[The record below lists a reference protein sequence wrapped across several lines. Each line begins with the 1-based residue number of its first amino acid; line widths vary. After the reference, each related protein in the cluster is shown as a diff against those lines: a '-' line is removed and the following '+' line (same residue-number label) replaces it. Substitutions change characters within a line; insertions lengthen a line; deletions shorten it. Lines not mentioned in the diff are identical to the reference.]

1 MPLNEYMAL
10 PRFDAGRYAAIPA
23 NHTVQVAGVRV
34 SARSE
39 AWRRRWLHCRHI
51 QDVHDPCDLEFLRTS
66 HEGLY
71 QARLASL
78 FRSISER
85 GWQEDSTPKAPHI
98 ELLCYGREAFHGI
111 YWTKNRKVFGE
122 DASSE
127 SRIRHRWLRPRYDWP
142 CPTMFT
148 WDATGSYF
156 KVPFDLRF
164 QYYPQG
170 FPAWKDYETPEYLCV
185 PTPAVYAYL
194 GSHTCNTKPTA
205 VDDIRIRF
213 IHSIA
218 LTEFAAYALY
228 SWLLAARDGIQFNC
242 RSPDPRMYQQGY
254 EMYPPGR
261 LFFLPPALTSLIEG
275 LGLNSLLAGSEF
287 TMQDA
292 RACAT
297 AMASDS
303 FLPSRDFAF
312 FDWRSKHIVP
322 PRPEHVSPLG
332 GEYRLVPTFGKTHSP
347 SGVAI
352 TSDIG
357 EPSLPAPE
365 PIAAPPALTSLPL
378 PVHQPPASSAT
389 PVAVSAPVTNP
400 PAIPTTS
407 VPVPTTSSA
416 TPAAPV
422 ASSPMPVVS
431 APVVVTSQPPTST
444 AMDDPAASAPLP
456 VSSAPPSVSQPQGGV
471 FQPTGPTDQASA
483 TVSIPT
489 SAPAGASDPIGDV
502 PLAPSIPPTRVAT
515 PVPRSG
521 VPVTNALVTGAPV
534 AVSIPANRAASS
546 SYDPYDHPYNVAW
559 RRRLQEADP
568 YADPYGTA
576 RRRAPSNSVDPYAP
590 LECSVGPERRSDYY
604 EVADRALRMDADDR
618 QRDPERYERIVNSA
632 FLDMVRACE
641 DTERDPPT
649 GVAEALAMGAMAT
662 RELNRLARQI
672 RLWTDAARSRAEDLE
687 ESASYADRTFF
698 QRKRRRQ

>member
-1 MPLNEYMAL
+1 MIPHTRSNANTPRPAAATPSRVPTTPEDPAEPANVSSSPTTPVLTGPASSSGMTPSAPPSDGTSPNLATNPAELPSVPRKHVPSNPFAAAAAVAAAPAASSSCYRDREDPPGRVALQSAQGGQHQVILPSNFVPGNRPSFFKDLDAPQRRTSLPGGHLDHRARRTLRQATERQWTAPMPLNEYMAL

-39 AWRRRWLHCRHI
+39 AWLCRWLHCRHI

-85 GWQEDSTPKAPHI
+85 GWQKDSTPKALHI
-98 ELLCYGREAFHGI
+98 ELLCYGREAFHGL
-111 YWTKNRKVFGE
+111 YWTKNRKLFGE
-122 DASSE
+122 DASSV
-127 SRIRHRWLRPRYDWP
+127 SHILHRWLRPRYDWP
-142 CPTMFT
+142 CLTMFT
-148 WDATGSYF
+148 WNATGSYF

-228 SWLLAARDGIQFNC
+228 SWLLATRDGIQFNC

-292 RACAT
+292 CACAT
-297 AMASDS
+297 AMASNS

-312 FDWRSKHIVP
+312 FDWRSKRIVH

-378 PVHQPPASSAT
+378 PVHQPPASSAI

-400 PAIPTTS
+400 PAIPTAS
-407 VPVPTTSSA
+407 APVTTASSA

-422 ASSPMPVVS
+422 ASSPMPMVS

-444 AMDDPAASAPLP
+444 AMDTPAAASAPLP
-456 VSSAPPSVSQPQGGV
+456 VFNAPPSVS
-471 FQPTGPTDQASA
+471 
-483 TVSIPT
+483 
-489 SAPAGASDPIGDV
+489 
-502 PLAPSIPPTRVAT
+502 
-515 PVPRSG
+515 
-521 VPVTNALVTGAPV
+521 
-534 AVSIPANRAASS
+534 
-546 SYDPYDHPYNVAW
+546 
-559 RRRLQEADP
+559 
-568 YADPYGTA
+568 
-576 RRRAPSNSVDPYAP
+576 
-590 LECSVGPERRSDYY
+590 
-604 EVADRALRMDADDR
+604 
-618 QRDPERYERIVNSA
+618 
-632 FLDMVRACE
+632 
-641 DTERDPPT
+641 
-649 GVAEALAMGAMAT
+649 
-662 RELNRLARQI
+662 
-672 RLWTDAARSRAEDLE
+672 
-687 ESASYADRTFF
+687 
-698 QRKRRRQ
+698 